1 MTPLPQG
8 PARRPSPRRGRAAL
22 LALVL
27 AALALGGCSSGDDG
41 GASEAAPAADG
52 AVRAGEDPG
61 VDTADVAADGTA
73 SGQQVVQ
80 TAHVTMLAPDPV
92 AAGHAVVALVER
104 VDGRVD
110 ARSERSGDDAGDPG
124 SAELTVRVP
133 ASAMSTIADDLREIG
148 DVRDFQLET
157 EDVTGAAQDLDAR
170 VAATELSV
178 ARMSDLLARA
188 TTNADVI
195 SAEKALTERQATLEQ
210 LRAERAR
217 LADRVALSTVSL
229 VVYAPD
235 AAPEQTAPATF
246 LDGLGTGWSSFTA
259 AVRGALVVLGVLLPW
274 ALAGGVVVAL
284 VLAWQRRRRA
294 PAAGTAG
301 APTPGTPAPAAPGA
315 APAAGPVPP
324 ARDRP

>member
-27 AALALGGCSSGDDG
+27 AALALGGCSSADDG

-52 AVRAGEDPG
+52 GAVRAGDDTG

-195 SAEKALTERQATLEQ
+195 SAEQALTERQATLEQ

-229 VVYAPD
+229 VIYAPD

-294 PAAGTAG
+294 AAGTAG
-301 APTPGTPAPAAPGA
+301 APTPGTPAAAAPGA